1 MGRLEGKIALITGA
15 AQGQGA
21 AGARA
26 LSREG
31 AFVYLTDVLDG
42 RSVAEELGADAEFLN
57 LDVSDPEAWAVVGER
72 VKARHGRL
80 DVLVN
85 NAGVK
90 GPVKPFMEMEV
101 EDFHNV
107 FAINAVAHFVAVKTF
122 APIMPPGSSVVN
134 ITSVNGWVGH
144 PRLLPYAASKFAARG
159 ISRTLAIELA
169 PKEIRVNSILPGAID
184 SPMIDPS
191 LVGDEVR
198 ARLAARSPMGR
209 IGRVDEIAG
218 MIVFLASDEASY
230 CNGADYIIDGAWCA

>member
-1 MGRLEGKIALITGA
+1 MGRLAGKIALITGA

-31 AFVYLTDVLDG
+31 AFVYLADVVDG
-42 RSVAEELGADAEFLN
+42 RSVAKEIGAEAEFLE
-57 LDVSDPEAWAVVGER
+57 LDVSDPAAWSAAGDR
-72 VKARHGRL
+72 VRERHGRL

-90 GPVKPFMEMEV
+90 GPVKPFMEMEI
-101 EDFHNV
+101 EDFHKV
-107 FAINAVAHFVAVKTF
+107 FAINAVAHFIGVKTF
-122 APIMPPGSSVVN
+122 APLMPPGSSVVN
-134 ITSVNGWVGH
+134 ITSVNGWVGNA
-144 PRLLPYAASKFAARG
+144 RLLPYVASKFAARG

-169 PKEIRVNSILPGAID
+169 PQEIRVNSILPGAID
-184 SPMIDPS
+184 SPMVDPN
-191 LVGDEVR
+191 LIGNDPR
-198 ARLAARSPMGR
+198 PRLAARSPMGR
-209 IGRVDEIAG
+209 IGRVDEVAG